1 MKTIFIIIQDKLV
14 QNSEILNNSNSLNNS
29 SNSNSLNNSS
39 NSNSLKDSNIEI
51 FDVSI
56 LNEKLEKISSL
67 LKNSNSKGD
76 FKNMEVSRI
85 DKIRDELYSLT
96 VSTETLDALYKTS
109 RLVDLDEVGKM
120 LIESKSKIEKLR
132 KHQSFLGNLSS
143 NLPIVSK
150 FIGTVKLEANL
161 QQSINEYSEQML
173 KIFDKKYEEIVD
185 YLENL
190 EILEKQFKNEI
201 QNINDFINKYENIQN
216 LNTSNNSDS
225 ENLTV
230 SENLKL
236 AKIITEAKSEVIRKV
251 SSVESLLK
259 PTITLAT
266 ELINNI
272 NAITPVLK
280 DKIYTELKTMIGLN
294 SFRDA
299 AKMTNEFK
307 NQIVEMEKF
316 NTKAR
321 TETLVEILK
330 TVETNLM
337 DKKDFEELERLREQ
351 GDIEV
356 KKAISDLTKKRDE
369 NMKFITEKY
378 EKLKET
384 KKLEALIDVETIN

>member
-1 MKTIFIIIQDKLV
+1 MKTIFTLIQDKLV
-14 QNSEILNNSNSLNNS
+14 QNSEILKDSNSLNC
-29 SNSNSLNNSS
+29 SS

-216 LNTSNNSDS
+216 LNTSNNSS
-225 ENLTV
+225 NENLTV

>member
-1 MKTIFIIIQDKLV
+1 MKTIFTLIQDKLV
-14 QNSEILNNSNSLNNS
+14 QNSEILKDSNSLNCS
-29 SNSNSLNNSS
+29 SN
-39 NSNSLKDSNIEI
+39 SNIEI

-150 FIGTVKLEANL
+150 FIVTVKLEANL

>member
-1 MKTIFIIIQDKLV
+1 
-14 QNSEILNNSNSLNNS
+14 
-29 SNSNSLNNSS
+29 
-39 NSNSLKDSNIEI
+39 
-51 FDVSI
+51 
-56 LNEKLEKISSL
+56 
-67 LKNSNSKGD
+67 
-76 FKNMEVSRI
+76 MEVSRI

-96 VSTETLDALYKTS
+96 VSTETLDSLYKTS

-201 QNINDFINKYENIQN
+201 QNINDFINKYENF
-216 LNTSNNSDS
+216 NNSDS

-384 KKLEALIDVETIN
+384 KNLKY

>member
-1 MKTIFIIIQDKLV
+1 MKTIFTIIQDKLV
-14 QNSEILNNSNSLNNS
+14 QNSEILKNS
-29 SNSNSLNNSS
+29 
-39 NSNSLKDSNIEI
+39 KIEI
-51 FDVSI
+51 
-56 LNEKLEKISSL
+56 
-67 LKNSNSKGD
+67 LKNLNSKGD

-201 QNINDFINKYENIQN
+201 QNINDFINKYENF
-216 LNTSNNSDS
+216 NNSDS

-299 AKMTNEFK
+299 AKITNEFK

-384 KKLEALIDVETIN
+384 KKLEALIDVEPIN

>member
-1 MKTIFIIIQDKLV
+1 MKTIFTLIQDKLV
-14 QNSEILNNSNSLNNS
+14 QNSEILKDSINLNNS
-29 SNSNSLNNSS
+29 INSNILNC
-39 NSNSLKDSNIEI
+39 SNIEI
-51 FDVSI
+51 
-56 LNEKLEKISSL
+56 LNENLERI
-67 LKNSNSKGD
+67 KNLIKKEKSR
-76 FKNMEVSRI
+76 MEVSRI

-109 RLVDLDEVGKM
+109 RMVDLDEIGKL

-132 KHQSFLGNLSS
+132 KRQGFFGNVTSK
-143 NLPIVSK
+143 LPVVSK
-150 FIGTVKLEANL
+150 FVGFVNLEANL

-201 QNINDFINKYENIQN
+201 QNINDFINKYENIQKFN
-216 LNTSNNSDS
+216 DSNNSSNENIENSNS
-225 ENLTV
+225 ENFKNSNSEILTV
-230 SENLKL
+230 SESLKL

-378 EKLKET
+378 EKLKESG
-384 KKLEALIDVETIN
+384 KIDVLIDVEPLKD

>member
-1 MKTIFIIIQDKLV
+1 
-14 QNSEILNNSNSLNNS
+14 
-29 SNSNSLNNSS
+29 
-39 NSNSLKDSNIEI
+39 
-51 FDVSI
+51 
-56 LNEKLEKISSL
+56 
-67 LKNSNSKGD
+67 
-76 FKNMEVSRI
+76 MEVSRI

-201 QNINDFINKYENIQN
+201 QNINDFINKYENF
-216 LNTSNNSDS
+216 NNSDS

-299 AKMTNEFK
+299 AKITNEFK

-384 KKLEALIDVETIN
+384 KKLEALIDVEPIN

>member
-1 MKTIFIIIQDKLV
+1 MKTIFTLIQDKLV
-14 QNSEILNNSNSLNNS
+14 QNSEILKDSNSLNCS
-29 SNSNSLNNSS
+29 SNSN
-39 NSNSLKDSNIEI
+39 I
-51 FDVSI
+51 
-56 LNEKLEKISSL
+56 EKLEKISSL

-132 KHQSFLGNLSS
+132 KHQSFLGNISS

-216 LNTSNNSDS
+216 LNTSNNSS
-225 ENLTV
+225 NENLTV

>member
-1 MKTIFIIIQDKLV
+1 MKTIFTLIQDKLV
-14 QNSEILNNSNSLNNS
+14 QNSEILKDSNNLNNSN
-29 SNSNSLNNSS
+29 

-76 FKNMEVSRI
+76 IKNMEVSRI